1 MGKDRAHRIP
11 CRIDRGNVRPF
22 LLETMMTDLE
32 IVLFIAF
39 VFMFWAYRYQ
49 HKRADYFKGVLLA
62 VGTGVVTIEVDQDR
76 KTYKLGMPK

>member
-1 MGKDRAHRIP
+1 MGKARTNRIP
-11 CRIDRGNVRPF
+11 CRNHRGTVRP
-22 LLETMMTDLE
+22 LYMETMMTDLE

-49 HKRADYFKGVLLA
+49 HKRADYFKGLLLA